1 MLIIFFK
8 IFKIILTKE
17 FSSTLFSFV
26 ALSKLTKPNMKKG
39 ILLILL
45 SFSLFTSC
53 NSSKENKKDTYVTD
67 NYTKKEITITMRDGI
82 KLHTTIYSPKD
93 TSKEYPILMQ
103 RTPYSSAP
111 YGNQKM
117 KTKIGPNVHL
127 MKEGNIVVYQD
138 VRGRWMSEGVY
149 DNMRAYIPNK
159 TAEETDEVSDTYDTI
174 DWLVN
179 NVKNNNGNVGTWG
192 ISYPG
197 HYATVSTIEAHP
209 ALKAASPQA
218 CIGDFFFDDFHHN
231 GAFLL
236 SYFRAISLF
245 GTYKDTPTDSAWY
258 SFPKMESKDQY
269 QFFLDKGPLKNL
281 NEYFQYEKLDIKTA
295 ENKDRIDDYFWKEI
309 VEHPNYDSVWQSK
322 GIIQHLDK
330 VPSSV
335 ATMIVGGWFDAED
348 LYGPLETYKA
358 IEKNGK
364 DNYNTLV
371 FGPWDHGKWA
381 RSGVENYVG
390 NYYFGDSI
398 SLKFQSEIETKFFN
412 HFLKGKGDKKSGLPE
427 AYVFD
432 SGKKEWKS
440 YDAWPPKNVVKE
452 DWFFSENQKL
462 IYQDQ
467 KIKSKTKPTKIK
479 FISDLKRPVPY
490 SEDIKTVFTPRKYMT
505 DDQRFAARRPDVLV
519 FETKVLTE
527 DFTLAGD
534 ILAKLKVATTGS
546 AADWIVKVIDVHPD
560 NMEETNEKL
569 QDHLKM
575 SNYHLMVRSEVL
587 RGRFR
592 NSFEFPEPFTP
603 NKKTDVNI
611 KLQDVFH
618 TFKKGHKLQ
627 IQVQST
633 WFPLIDL
640 NPQTYVDNIYKAD
653 EKDFKTQTHTVFTDS
668 SIEFS
673 VLK

>member
-1 MLIIFFK
+1 
-8 IFKIILTKE
+8 
-17 FSSTLFSFV
+17 
-26 ALSKLTKPNMKKG
+26 MKKF
-39 ILLILL
+39 ILLTVL
-45 SFSLFTSC
+45 SFFLYTSC
-53 NSSKENKKDTYVTD
+53 NFLKENKEESYVVD
-67 NYTKKEITITMRDGI
+67 NYTKQEVTIAMRDGS

-93 TSKEYPILMQ
+93 TSKKYPILMQ

-111 YGNQKM
+111 YGNEKM
-117 KTKIGPNVHL
+117 KTKIGPNIHL
-127 MKEGNIVVYQD
+127 MKEGNIIVYQD
-138 VRGRWMSEGVY
+138 VRGRWMSEGIY

-159 TAEETDEVSDTYDTI
+159 TAKEADEVSDTYDTI

-179 NVKNNNGNVGTWG
+179 NVKNNNGNLGTWG

-281 NEYFQYEKLDIKTA
+281 NEYFQYDKLDVKTA

-381 RSGVENYVG
+381 RAGVENYVG

-412 HFLKGKGDKKSGLPE
+412 HFLKGKGDENSGLPE

-440 YDAWPPKNVVKE
+440 YDAWPPENVVKE
-452 DWFFSENQKL
+452 NWFLSEDNHLSILPPVHSK
-462 IYQDQ
+462 Y
-467 KIKSKTKPTKIK
+467 IKPIN
-479 FISDLKRPVPY
+479 FISDLKHPVPY

-519 FETKVLTE
+519 FETDVLSE
-527 DFTLAGD
+527 NYTLAGD

-546 AADWIVKVIDVHPD
+546 SADWIVKVIDVHPD
-560 NMEETNEKL
+560 NLEETNDKL

-592 NSFEFPEPFTP
+592 NSFEHPEPFIP
-603 NKKTDVNI
+603 NKKTEVNI

-618 TFKKGHKLQ
+618 TFKKGHKMQ

-653 EKDFKTQTHTVFTDS
+653 EKDFKNQTHTVFTDS

-673 VLK
+673 ILK